1 MARPLPSGNKLARLF
16 LPAWTIAVLVF
27 LYLPIVLL
35 VVYSFNNSQRSLDVS
50 AAWHGF
56 TLRWYRLMWL
66 DEDLVQAV
74 KNSLIIAAATMS
86 ASVALGTSAAWMLHR
101 FRFPAPGGIQ
111 VLVLLPMI
119 IPEIIMGVSLMLLF
133 RAIGLQRGY
142 LTVIIA
148 HVTFCFP
155 FVMAAV
161 QARLVGLDPSL
172 EEAAMDLG
180 ATPRQAFFRII
191 VPYLLPGIIAGAML
205 AFTLSLDEF
214 MVTYFTYDA
223 GSTTLPV
230 RIYASV
236 KAGMKPTLNAV
247 STLFVVATAILVLLS
262 DAIGRRAKRS

>member
-1 MARPLPSGNKLARLF
+1 M
-16 LPAWTIAVLVF
+16 
-27 LYLPIVLL
+27 
-35 VVYSFNNSQRSLDVS
+35 
-50 AAWHGF
+50 
-56 TLRWYRLMWL
+56 
-66 DEDLVQAV
+66 
-74 KNSLIIAAATMS
+74 
-86 ASVALGTSAAWMLHR
+86 LGTCAAWMLHR
-101 FRFPAPGGIQ
+101 FRFPAAGGIQ

-133 RAIGLQRGY
+133 RAIGMQRGY

-180 ATPRQAFFRII
+180 ATPRQAFFRVI

-214 MVTYFTYDA
+214 MVT
-223 GSTTLPV
+223 ST
-230 RIYASV
+230 A
-236 KAGMKPTLNAV
+236 
-247 STLFVVATAILVLLS
+247 
-262 DAIGRRAKRS
+262 DW